1 MSALETVGL
10 TKYYGETRG
19 IEDLTLAVESG
30 EVFGY
35 LGPNGAGKTTTIR
48 TLLGFITPTDGEA
61 TVLGYDVRDERAL
74 IEAKRHIG
82 YLPSDPGF
90 DTEITGRKLLAYH
103 AELKGDVRSDELL
116 ERFDP
121 PVDRDI
127 GEYSRGNVQKLAIV
141 QAFMHDPDLVIMDE
155 PTSGLDPLMQERF
168 YEFVREERDRGTTI
182 FFSSHILSEVR
193 KVCDRVGII
202 RDGQLVTLEAVE
214 TLLDRS
220 GKHVRV
226 VVAEAVE
233 RSDFEFEGV
242 HDLTVDGTISFTF
255 TGDYDVLLDH
265 LQRYTVQDLEIDEA
279 PLEDVFMRFYGD
291 EEIDEEASSTVR
303 RPTRPKRRMPLP
315 SRTMGVRTMFEITR
329 YEFDRRVKGAV
340 VLAVLLAVMSFGIVA
355 LFPSIETSGAD
366 LEAYWQSLPPA
377 MKAAFGASGGAFS
390 LTTMEGFLAV
400 ELYQFFWLLLLGIY
414 TAYIAG
420 GLIAGDVERGRLDVL
435 LATPV
440 SRSKVIIEKFLSLVP
455 TLVVLNVIVGAVVYV
470 SVVAIGE
477 SVSLSDLVVA
487 HLLSIPYLLACGAI
501 GLLLSVVFDHADV
514 AQRAGLGAIFALFL
528 LDSVA
533 SSADMGWLG
542 AISPTHYYD
551 PTAILVS
558 SEYDWTGAVV
568 LLAGIVV
575 LVLVSRVIFQRKDIS

>member
-61 TVLGYDVRDERAL
+61 TVLGYDVRDEGAL

-90 DTEITGRKLLAYH
+90 DTEITGRKLLDYH

-121 PVDRDI
+121 PIDRDI

-233 RSDFEFEGV
+233 RTDFEFEGV

-291 EEIDEEASSTVR
+291 EDIDAEEEVD
-303 RPTRPKRRMPLP
+303 
-315 SRTMGVRTMFEITR
+315 G
-329 YEFDRRVKGAV
+329 
-340 VLAVLLAVMSFGIVA
+340 
-355 LFPSIETSGAD
+355 
-366 LEAYWQSLPPA
+366 
-377 MKAAFGASGGAFS
+377 
-390 LTTMEGFLAV
+390 
-400 ELYQFFWLLLLGIY
+400 
-414 TAYIAG
+414 
-420 GLIAGDVERGRLDVL
+420 
-435 LATPV
+435 
-440 SRSKVIIEKFLSLVP
+440 
-455 TLVVLNVIVGAVVYV
+455 
-470 SVVAIGE
+470 
-477 SVSLSDLVVA
+477 
-487 HLLSIPYLLACGAI
+487 
-501 GLLLSVVFDHADV
+501 
-514 AQRAGLGAIFALFL
+514 
-528 LDSVA
+528 
-533 SSADMGWLG
+533 
-542 AISPTHYYD
+542 
-551 PTAILVS
+551 PTA
-558 SEYDWTGAVV
+558 DATGTADAVADDGGEDDV
-568 LLAGIVV
+568 
-575 LVLVSRVIFQRKDIS
+575 